1 MPDSRAADDTDPFLR
16 GLRVVDL
23 TDERGLLAGR
33 ILADL
38 GADVV
43 QVEPPDG
50 SSARRRVPHL
60 AGPDGLPRQ
69 DASYVWEAF
78 AANKR
83 GVVADLDAPEGQDL
97 VRRLARAAD
106 VIIETDGPAVQ
117 GPRGLDAADLRTL
130 NPRLVYA
137 SVTPFGRS
145 GPKAAY
151 RASDLVVWAAGG
163 PLDEHRDGDRP
174 PLRISLPQA
183 FLHASADAAAGILLA
198 LRERSASGLG
208 QVVDVSAQAS
218 LGAATLGHVLAQAV
232 GDVPKDMSKGHTLEA
247 PPVDQSGSGS
257 ATDPA
262 LKKWACRDGAIEFH
276 IGIGPAS
283 GGFTN
288 NFVQWM
294 AKDGAPV
301 GRFAAIDFRQVPALL
316 ASGEFTSADTA
327 ELRRAI
333 TDHLA
338 AKTKTEVIEAAMAH
352 KLLCVPILDTTD
364 VRTSPQLASRGFFV
378 TVGDG
383 DRARTLPGPFARA
396 SAGGFTITR
405 PAPTLGEHAGEVRT
419 EWLHEVAALPSV
431 TTAPRAEIPRRL
443 PLQGVKV
450 VDFSWVVA
458 GPVIG
463 RALADFGATVVRVES
478 STRIE
483 TARFMQPFHGG
494 EPGPENSALYGT
506 WNAGKLGLALDLR
519 SDQGRAVARD
529 LADWADIVIESFS
542 PGLMSRWS
550 LDYETLRAGHP
561 GLIMLSTSINGQTGP
576 WAPLAGYGNIGAAL
590 SGFQAIVG
598 WPDRPPF
605 GPFGPYTDYL
615 GPRFALATL
624 LGALARRDATG
635 EGCYLDVSQV
645 EAGVWFQAPEI
656 ARNADSGAIIERT
669 GNADR
674 EHAPHGVFPVLPD
687 EHAFQGRRYVAI
699 AVTSDQEWRT
709 LAAAIGRPDLLDDA
723 ELASVTGRLAR
734 AAELEAAVADWTSTR
749 HAPDVEATLQNAGV
763 PAHVSATSADF
774 CTDPQ
779 LAHRG
784 HLVRL
789 SHPLHGQTT
798 VEGPRYLL
806 SDTPGVVRRA
816 APTFGQ
822 DNLTVLRDLLHY
834 DDEQIKTLNDDGV
847 LR

>member
-1 MPDSRAADDTDPFLR
+1 MPSSFAGDGADPFLR
-16 GLRVVDL
+16 GLRVLDI

-33 ILADL
+33 MLADL

-43 QVEPPDG
+43 QVEPPAG
-50 SSARRRVPHL
+50 SSARRRAPHL
-60 AGPDGLPRQ
+60 TGPDGPPRP

-83 GVVADLDAPEGQDL
+83 GAVADLDATEGQDL
-97 VRRLARAAD
+97 LRQLARASD
-106 VIIETDGPAVQ
+106 VIIESDGPVVQ
-117 GPRGLDAADLRTL
+117 RPRGLDAADLRAL

-151 RASDLVVWAAGG
+151 WASDLVVWAAGG

-208 QVVDVSAQAS
+208 QVIDVSAQAS
-218 LGAATLGHVLAQAV
+218 LGAATLGHALAHAV
-232 GDVPKDMSKGHTLEA
+232 GDVPRDMSKGHVLEA

-257 ATDPA
+257 VTDPA
-262 LKKWACRDGAIEFH
+262 LKKWACRDGLIEFH

-283 GGFTN
+283 GRFTN

-294 AKDGAPV
+294 LKGGAPV

-316 ASGEFTSADTA
+316 SSGEFTSADTD

-338 AKTKTEVIEAAMAH
+338 AKTKADVIEAAMAY

-364 VRTSPQLASRGFFV
+364 VRTSPQLASRDFFV

-396 SAGGFTITR
+396 SAGGFTLTR
-405 PAPTLGEHAGEVRT
+405 PAPALGEHTSEVFT
-419 EWLHEVAALPSV
+419 DWLADAAAPLPATASRHAEVL
-431 TTAPRAEIPRRL
+431 RRL
-443 PLQGVKV
+443 PLDGVKV

-478 STRIE
+478 STRVE

-494 EPGPENSALYGT
+494 KPGPENSALYST
-506 WNAGKLGLALDLR
+506 WNAGKLGVTLDLQ
-519 SDQGRAVARD
+519 SGPGRAVARD
-529 LADWADIVIESFS
+529 LAGWADIVIESFS

-550 LDYETLRAGHP
+550 LDYETLRVGHSA
-561 GLIMLSTSINGQTGP
+561 LIMLSTSINGQTGP
-576 WAPLAGYGNIGAAL
+576 WASLAGYGNIGAAL

-598 WPDRPPF
+598 WPDRPSF
-605 GPFGPYTDYL
+605 GPFGPYTDYI
-615 GPRFALATL
+615 GPRFALAAL
-624 LGALARRDATG
+624 LAAMARRDRTG

-645 EAGVWFQAPEI
+645 EAGVWFQAPEM

-699 AVTSDQEWRT
+699 AVTSDQQWRA
-709 LAAAIGRPDLLDDA
+709 LAAAIGRPDLLDDV
-723 ELASVTGRLAR
+723 ELASSAGRLAR

-749 HAPDVEATLQNAGV
+749 HAHDVEAVLQDAGV
-763 PAHVSATSADF
+763 PAHISATSADF

-789 SHPLHGQTT
+789 PHPLHDETT

-834 DDEQIKTLNDDGV
+834 DDEKIETLNADGV